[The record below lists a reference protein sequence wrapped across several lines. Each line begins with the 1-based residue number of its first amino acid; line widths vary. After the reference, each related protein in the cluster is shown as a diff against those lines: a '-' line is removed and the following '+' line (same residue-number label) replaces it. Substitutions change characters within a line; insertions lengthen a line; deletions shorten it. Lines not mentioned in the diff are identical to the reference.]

1 MDDGGKPDWTEW
13 LLDCKA
19 YEGRQRNS
27 GSFWCGSGGDE
38 RIFLFWTEEGFSS
51 KGRRERCVGM
61 NSQFCWC

>member
-19 YEGRQRNS
+19 FEGSQRNL

-38 RIFLFWTEEGFSS
+38 NIFLFWTEKDLAWKVGE
-51 KGRRERCVGM
+51 REVGKD
-61 NSQFCWC
+61 SQFCWC